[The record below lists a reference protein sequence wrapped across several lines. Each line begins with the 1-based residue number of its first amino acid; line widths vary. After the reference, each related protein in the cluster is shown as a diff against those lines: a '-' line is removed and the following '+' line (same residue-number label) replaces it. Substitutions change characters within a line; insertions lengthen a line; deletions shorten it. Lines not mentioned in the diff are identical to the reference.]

1 MNRRSLLKTA
11 GAASLLACLPGNT
24 SAFAAD
30 GAAGQDPDQSL
41 GQKGSSV
48 TTKIVRLNLRH
59 TWTTVM
65 SASTYRD
72 TFFVNYKH
80 DGITG
85 VGEGAPIVRYKESAE
100 SAREAVNSVL
110 PLLDSSDPEQFQKV
124 MTEVGA
130 HVPGEWAGKA
140 AVDIAMMDWMGK
152 KLGIPLYEYFGLD
165 ADDAPITDFSIGID
179 TPAIT
184 REKVREAADFPILK
198 IKVGLD
204 TDEQT
209 IAAVRSVTQ
218 KPLRVD
224 ANEGWTD
231 REVAARKIE
240 WLSKQGVQFVEQ
252 PMPADR
258 IEDLRWLHERA
269 ALPLIGDESCRRP
282 EDIPKLVGVFDGL
295 NIKLDKTGG
304 MGTAFLMIQMAKA
317 LGFKTML
324 GCMVSS
330 SCSITA
336 AAHLSPLVD
345 YADLDGNLLVANDPY
360 KGVTVDHGKLIL
372 PRRPGLGL
380 LPA

>member
-1 MNRRSLLKTA
+1 MNRRNFVQTA
-11 GAASLLACLPGNT
+11 GLCGLLACLPGKT
-24 SAFAAD
+24 LAFADEKKA
-30 GAAGQDPDQSL
+30 SL
-41 GQKGSSV
+41 HGTSV
-48 TTKIVRLNLRH
+48 ETDIYRLKLRH
-59 TWTTVM
+59 TWTTTM
-65 SASTYRD
+65 SSSTYRD
-72 TFFVNYKH
+72 ILYVHYSH
-80 DGITG
+80 DGISG
-85 VGEGAPIVRYKESAE
+85 VGEGAPIVRYKEDAKG
-100 SAREAVNSVL
+100 AQTAVDSVL
-110 PLLDSSDPEQFQKV
+110 PMLDSSDPTQFEKV
-124 MTEVGA
+124 ISEVFARVSGQ
-130 HVPGEWAGKA
+130 WAGKA
-140 AVDIAMMDWMGK
+140 AIDIALMDWMGK

-165 ADDAPITDFSIGID
+165 PKDAPVTDFSIGID

-184 REKVREAADFPILK
+184 RAKVKEAAAFPILK

-209 IAAVRSVTQ
+209 IAAVRSVTD

-231 REVAARKIE
+231 REVAARKID

-258 IEDLRWLHERA
+258 IDDLRWLHQRA
-269 ALPLIGDESCRRP
+269 SLPLMGDEYCRHP
-282 EDIPKLVGVFDGL
+282 ADIPKLVGVFDAL
-295 NIKLDKTGG
+295 NFKLDKTGG
-304 MGTAFLMIQMAKA
+304 MTQTYMMIQMARV

-360 KGVTVDHGKLIL
+360 RGVAVKDGQLIL
-372 PRRPGLGL
+372 PNRPGLGL